1 MSRGGAQER
10 GPNPPVGQRFGDAE
24 APARLAPMSRVEAA
38 RLGGWATLERHGH
51 THFREIGKLGFAA
64 TVERYGPEFAHD
76 KAAASREAHPERA
89 SHDEQ
94 RVMAMLAGLGQGDLL
109 AGENVAYRREHKVA
123 PSIHVDFAWPEQ
135 YKALEVYGG
144 VHRVLAFDPDRLRAA
159 RESAREERIRAA
171 GWELLTVTDR
181 DLTARNWAAT
191 SDRLAGFLGLAPEQW
206 LRQEERRA

>member
-1 MSRGGAQER
+1 MSRGDAR
-10 GPNPPVGQRFGDAE
+10 ARRPDPSGDHVLSGLI
-24 APARLAPMSRVEAA
+24 PTVRMAPMSRVEAA
-38 RLGGWATLERHGH
+38 RLGGLATLERHGH
-51 THFREIGKLGFAA
+51 EHFREIGKLGFAA
-64 TVERYGPEFAHD
+64 TAERYGPEFAHD

-94 RVMAMLAGLGQGDLL
+94 RMMAMLAGLGQGDLL
-109 AGENVAYRREHKVA
+109 AGEDVAYRREHKVA
-123 PSIHVDFAWPEQ
+123 PSTHVDFAWPEQ

-159 RESAREERIRAA
+159 RESTRETRIRSA

-191 SDRLAGFLGLAPEQW
+191 SDRLAGFLGLAPEHW
-206 LRQEERRA
+206 LRNEERQA